1 MNAGQQRAPG
11 SFIPA
16 VMGRHRR
23 RAASCALA
31 LAALAALATGCAVE
45 VQNTRP
51 ARDLARNALPA
62 GDVQAGWRVFQQ
74 KCASCHGAP
83 ATGTA
88 NGPDLL
94 PRIRE
99 MGAHQFV
106 GLVLRRYD
114 WILAAAES
122 SPDSAAQDTM
132 VEKIVQG
139 REGTLVMPAW
149 QGDPAVTAHIID
161 LYAYLS
167 ARAEGTQGPGRPL
180 R

>member
-1 MNAGQQRAPG
+1 MVAKAWGSRLTLPRA
-11 SFIPA
+11 
-16 VMGRHRR
+16 R
-23 RAASCALA
+23 RAFGLAACSVLA
-31 LAALAALATGCAVE
+31 LAAVGCAVE
-45 VQNTRP
+45 VQNVKP
-51 ARDLARNALPA
+51 SQELARRALPS
-62 GDVQAGWRVFQQ
+62 GDLQAGWRVFQQ
-74 KCASCHGAP
+74 KCAGCHGAL
-83 ATGTA
+83 ATGTSKA
-88 NGPDLL
+88 PDLL
-94 PRIRE
+94 PRLRE

-122 SPDSAAQDTM
+122 SPQTALQDSL

-139 REGTLVMPAW
+139 KEGSVTMPAW

-167 ARAEGTQGPGRPL
+167 ARADGTQGPDRP

>member
-1 MNAGQQRAPG
+1 MNARPNAAQRRIEA
-11 SFIPA
+11 
-16 VMGRHRR
+16 GRLRR
-23 RAASCALA
+23 LPWLATCAALA
-31 LAALAALATGCAVE
+31 LVAVGCAVE
-45 VQNTRP
+45 VQNTQP
-51 ARDLARNALPA
+51 ARQLARSTMPA
-62 GDVQAGWRVFQQ
+62 GEVAIGWRVFQQ
-74 KCASCHGAP
+74 KCATCHGAA

-122 SPDSAAQDTM
+122 SPGTAMQDSL

-139 REGTLVMPAW
+139 KEGTVTMPAW

-167 ARAEGTQGPGRPL
+167 ARAEGTQPPGRP

>member
-1 MNAGQQRAPG
+1 MNAKPLASP
-11 SFIPA
+11 
-16 VMGRHRR
+16 
-23 RAASCALA
+23 RAARGAGRVFGLAAGAALA
-31 LAALAALATGCAVE
+31 LAALGCAVE
-45 VQNTRP
+45 VQNVKPAQDVARRARP
-51 ARDLARNALPA
+51 DGDL
-62 GDVQAGWRVFQQ
+62 QTGWRVFQQ
-74 KCASCHGAP
+74 KCAGCHGAT

-94 PRIRE
+94 PRLRE

-122 SPDSAAQDTM
+122 SPGTAMQDSL

-139 REGTLVMPAW
+139 KEGTVTMPAW

-167 ARAEGTQGPGRPL
+167 ARAEGTQGPGRP

>member
-1 MNAGQQRAPG
+1 MNTRPKNAPRRMTTEQAARPLWLAAAG
-11 SFIPA
+11 
-16 VMGRHRR
+16 V
-23 RAASCALA
+23 LA
-31 LAALAALATGCAVE
+31 LAAVGCAME
-45 VQNTRP
+45 VQNVKP
-51 ARDLARNALPA
+51 AQELARRALPE
-62 GDVQAGWRVFQQ
+62 GDLHAGWRVFQQ
-74 KCASCHGAP
+74 KCAACHGAS

-88 NGPDLL
+88 SGPDLL

-122 SPDSAAQDTM
+122 SPGTAMQDSL

-139 REGTLVMPAW
+139 KEGTLTMPAW

-167 ARAEGTQGPGRPL
+167 ARAEGTQQPGRPQ
-180 R
+180 